1 MKEFLI
7 ILCAGINAIALI
19 GWIIVLTYHYTM
31 RHIEKQEKEDAKNEL
46 HSGKD

>member
-1 MKEFLI
+1 MKEFLM
-7 ILCAGINAIALI
+7 ILCAGINAISLV

-31 RHIEKQEKEDAKNEL
+31 RHIEKQEKEEKENEL